1 MVIRLPLRQRLHG
14 CIDFLIA
21 PLRGH
26 APGAAD
32 ATAASDQAPSQ
43 APGQDWQFS
52 ETVLMRK
59 SALSSSALIWTAV
72 GITIAGTTWAVLAPL
87 DETIAVPGK
96 LQPSRSVLRVD
107 APEPGKVEALLVREG
122 QHVRLGQP
130 LLRFDLREP
139 RSTLLA
145 AQSVRDQLRNEIQI
159 MRAALGEI
167 DARGL
172 SANQQLQLISQQQ
185 DLAGRLEAAR
195 EDLRKSQERL
205 RGINTSLATAENVAG
220 RYKELQ
226 NTGAVSAVQVL
237 ESLNR
242 VQDLQ
247 AQRSVEQRE
256 IARLEAVLRTTGATQ
271 GLELRKRIEANLS
284 RIAEL
289 DRDISQARQRI
300 QYGVLTAPA
309 NGQVFDIAVS
319 AGSVVQQLQS
329 DASQPVLRL
338 VPDDALQ
345 AKVFLPN
352 RAIGFVR
359 VGQRADLS
367 LDTFPA
373 SDYGRIPAVVASV
386 GSDALTPN
394 ELNEALGSTVQGLY
408 FPAVLRLKAQSLK
421 LPHKQIPLQ
430 AGMSLTADI
439 QLRQRR
445 FISIL
450 SGFFQDQRRSL
461 ERLR

>member
-1 MVIRLPLRQRLHG
+1 MVIRLPLRQRLQA
-14 CIDFLIA
+14 CIDFLTA

-32 ATAASDQAPSQ
+32 AMAASDQAASQ